1 MLNSKKKC
9 NFAALFVFSAKTL
22 SIKTQKTHT
31 KHTMVHLTN
40 TLRSATFLLGTAILM
55 AFLFCAPMHAQTPT
69 FKSTSS
75 YKIANP
81 NYSSQQI
88 DPTTIGHQT
97 YRSTIY
103 TPFGSGTPSSNNP
116 SGNSGSGGSG
126 DPDDDVGIPGW
137 ADTPSEPLPIGD
149 TAPLFL
155 FAAAMIAIIATRQ
168 RKQKQLTTQT
178 QSTNNNNNPTQHM
191 TTRKQTYQSLR
202 QKLFLL
208 LVFVCIAGNTFAWKP
223 IMIGHR
229 GSRSGVENTK
239 EAFINGIKNH
249 GFKALECDVK
259 VTADKKYI
267 CWHDDN
273 IANSIISNRNYDVS
287 IHTNNLAGLQDL
299 ALAQSR
305 TNTITGIKTSY
316 TGVICTLQEFLQICK
331 DYNVTPIVEIKYNLL
346 NIKSDGTNFSGL
358 SDIYNIIA
366 NLDML
371 DKTVVLGTETMM
383 EYYKNNHPNIQRMW
397 LTNSITDAHITRCQE
412 LGCWID
418 SQPYLY
424 YDSEKP
430 ANNKAIT
437 AAQIKKC
444 QDAGVKVGLWT
455 LNGTSSYNT
464 YGAMRPNF
472 ITSDDN
478 VVKDL
483 PDLTGTDPNAPTT
496 DKTIYFRP
504 STTNFTKGYTN
515 RTTKGKDAGWDYV
528 YWAKNGRLTASV
540 HGNLKGS
547 IFLDYGQT
555 KNNADLKDSP
565 TSRFIPITVPTG
577 YTGVIA
583 YRIGSMTESVYINWK
598 NSSGAKGVT
607 EVENTDISN
616 TIPKFTNTVT
626 EIPAPEPIP
635 TDGKNLLCN
644 REGWW
649 DVWYWAYYLPTT
661 NTVTMY
667 FANTSDWTDVKLVTG
682 KDIYTHETAPT
693 KTISNTK
700 LAFFNL
706 NGKEFGYEKYG
717 FSGNGTTWD
726 NSKTIPVVGGS
737 ESNWVYDESSSHAN
751 NKTDAAKN
759 SNANQNRIANRIK
772 YANNRTGLL
781 EDLLSGANL
790 FIPGAANDAA
800 VSKQTLGSWQDLNHK
815 QTIIVGTGGKL
826 NYQTTKLTG
835 EGAHD
840 TYSAS
845 DQTGT
850 VTFTAAYTATTILR
864 AKPNDGYVFLGFY
877 DENGKYIER
886 GTTDEYPG
894 FIYRYEA
901 PNAPKTIEA
910 RFTAQANIISKKV
923 RMQLWS
929 DSNKD
934 YLDWT
939 STPSGNSFTINY
951 TDVTTGTEQEY
962 TFNKPLSENF
972 SAWICKDKNYI
983 QFNNIDPKKSITLT
997 ANTGTNYTFVGW
1009 WNNNSGQFLDN
1020 PWEIPSNNDLGVTA
1034 RIAPADKIK
1043 QQTIKIEGEGQVN
1056 IRYFFSHSNDNV
1068 RESTFDQNSSF
1079 NAWAGSEVT
1088 LTAAPLAGYKFDG
1101 WYEGGNKI
1109 TTGVDGNTLTY
1120 TADDT
1125 HTITAKFKQKVH
1137 KLSVSVLNYNPEYDK
1152 FEEYGYEYNTVTLT
1166 QGGTKL
1172 KESYSSFEHTFNEET
1187 TVTLTATP
1195 EEGEDGYDFVG
1206 WYINDEKLTKDG
1218 SNSLYTLASDDS
1230 KVLTINL
1237 SGEVAVNAR
1246 FAPKKCWEVIIRN
1259 NIGGLYTVQY
1269 SRDENFTTYQTAES
1283 ALDHYTYTHF
1293 AFGTTYVRVSPQ
1305 PILGYKLLN
1314 FKVGGSTAIAGNT
1327 IKYGPTYDPEKHTTK
1342 KSQVVTNFV
1351 REDDQIVY
1359 LNLRGS
1365 GGNIHAEWATNDP
1378 NQHAYYAFVDNSFYS
1393 AKGQLQ
1399 LKWIKMTHVQDY
1411 CYTCTIPGNMYNRIS
1426 FVQIGKDSEGN
1437 FITNGRNDLPITTVN
1452 INFDT
1457 ISQLS
1462 LNYVRDTL
1470 HLEKRRTSLTAIPA
1484 TRNNCYRLNWS
1495 WNSSTQT
1502 NDHGWTEP
1510 PTQAGDFRLVYIE
1523 QTVVDKNTIREDY
1536 HFEDAGLIKQ
1546 AADSEDI
1553 ISLHIY
1559 NKVSDGVNGVNNPEI
1574 ILQKCTAIVDSK
1586 SQWAD
1591 VERYMVFGPLRS
1603 NNAGVIK
1610 MPNRKNTASET
1621 IVVDKGIAPI
1631 VAAASKEDKA
1641 CGVWNFVI
1649 VQDNAGGAKIAVDR
1663 TSRYEDNIYY
1673 IRTTNATGQYN
1684 NYTHPDNI
1692 MSTSEYAKNHSNYS
1706 HYFIRYVDIY
1716 EDGTPTAEAG
1726 KHPLV
1731 KFAIAN
1737 KHSVYLNNELMIN
1750 NDRFTS
1756 GICKDEYEDD
1766 PSVVNKGGAPN
1777 LPSDATVRFGWD
1789 IKTNRLT
1796 RAYIANTTIK
1806 NNDYLVVDGTSS
1818 IGSPQG
1824 DDKYFTDNSN
1834 WLYSIDLP
1842 DAKAGAKAK
1851 VKAKMNGQYQYF
1863 MGSGAQDGY
1872 ETLISGNGANTYPI
1886 RLLYD
1891 FKDDRFTTIYHPE
1904 SGTINNDV
1912 ELSTPLMIER
1922 VHNDK
1927 ATQIQLETNKKI
1939 TTVQA
1944 GEDQYTQPAYAV
1956 MTFRESV
1963 LADASKTHHEK
1974 MFYWISFPFD
1984 VRIKDVFGLGDYG
1997 KYWIMEEYNGKQ
2009 RAASGLAQNNWKY
2022 ITKKS
2027 HILKKDTGYVLCL
2040 NYSQILQDQLFKS
2053 YGGSDKTL
2061 NSGKLS
2067 LYFPS
2072 YNMISSADITGGQTR
2087 EVTLEQYENANTA
2100 WNHHNWHI
2108 IGVPSFADPKFVDLQ
2123 DDIPFVYEYWHPSDA
2138 YAAVSIND
2146 VEFQA
2151 MHAYMVQYHGKINWE
2166 SVVNTGDGSV
2176 TPSKLAAKTDEDA
2189 DKKIMLRLELQQAGS
2204 TIDKTYVQLRDD
2216 KGTKGF
2222 DMSLDLTKII
2232 NAGANIYSIVD
2243 NHEMAGNAIPKEE
2256 TVLPLGVVITAAGEY
2271 TFAMPNGTEGMI
2283 VELIDYEQGT
2293 CTNLLVGDYTVNM
2306 PEGTNNTRFALRLK
2320 PDKVATS
2327 VEDITSGTNDN
2338 NVRKLLIDG
2347 VLYLQQGNNTY
2358 DAQGH
2363 AIR

>member
-1 MLNSKKKC
+1 
-9 NFAALFVFSAKTL
+9 
-22 SIKTQKTHT
+22 
-31 KHTMVHLTN
+31 MVHLTN

-55 AFLFCAPMHAQTPT
+55 LFFFCAPMHAQTPT

-81 NYSSQQI
+81 NYSAQQL

-103 TPFGSGTPSSNNP
+103 TPFGNGTPSSNNP

-126 DPDDDVGIPGW
+126 DPNDDVGIPGW

-149 TAPLFL
+149 GMGILLLMATMMVGAIFL
-155 FAAAMIAIIATRQ
+155 KQ
-168 RKQKQLTTQT
+168 RKQLSESISKSTTSTTNINNLRGNQLPTALKKENTTT
-178 QSTNNNNNPTQHM
+178 HM
-191 TTRKQTYQSLR
+191 TTRKQTYQSFF

-208 LVFVCIAGNTFAWKP
+208 LVFCGFATNTFAWKP

-287 IHTNNLAGLQDL
+287 IHTNNLANLQDL
-299 ALAQSR
+299 TLAQSR
-305 TNTITGIKTSY
+305 KNTITSTTTQY
-316 TGVICTLQEFLQICK
+316 TGVICTLHDFLQICK

-346 NIKSDGTNFSGL
+346 NIKSDGSDFSGL

-444 QDAGVKVGLWT
+444 QNAGVKVGLWT

-464 YGAMRPNF
+464 YGAMGPNF

-496 DKTIYFRP
+496 DKIIYFRP

-515 RTTKGKDAGWDYV
+515 RTTKGADAGWDEV

-555 KNNADLKDSP
+555 KNNADLIDTP

-583 YRIGSMTESVYINWK
+583 YRIGSMTEPYYINWK
-598 NSSGAKGVT
+598 NSSGALGVDYT
-607 EVENTDISN
+607 KKKNTDISN
-616 TIPKFTNTVT
+616 TIPKFTNTTT

-635 TDGKNLLCN
+635 TDGRNLLCN

-726 NSKTIPVVGGS
+726 ESKTIPVVGGS
-737 ESNWVYDESSSHAN
+737 ESNWVYDESSSHAD
-751 NKTDAAKN
+751 NKKDAAKN

-800 VSKQTLGSWQDLNHK
+800 VSKQTLSSWQDLNHK

-951 TDVTTGTEQEY
+951 TDVTTSTEQEY

-983 QFNNIDPKKSITLT
+983 QFNNIDPNKSITLT

-1088 LTAAPLAGYKFDG
+1088 LTAAPLAGYKLDG

-1109 TTGVDGNTLTY
+1109 TEGVSGNKLTY
-1120 TADDT
+1120 TAT
-1125 HTITAKFKQKVH
+1125 LAHTITAKFVSEIN
-1137 KLSVSVLNYNPEYDK
+1137 KLTVSVLNYDTKYNEFREY
-1152 FEEYGYEYNTVTLT
+1152 EYEYNTVTLT
-1166 QGGTKL
+1166 AGGETIS
-1172 KESYSSFEHTFNEET
+1172 SYSSLTKQFEDATE
-1187 TVTLTATP
+1187 VTLTATQ
-1195 EEGEDGYDFVG
+1195 EKGEDGYDFIG
-1206 WYINDEKLTKDG
+1206 WYQN
-1218 SNSLYTLASDDS
+1218 NTLLSDQ
-1230 KVLTINL
+1230 LTIN
-1237 SGEVAVNAR
+1237 VNVIGLQAISAH
-1246 FAPKKCWEVIIRN
+1246 FAPKKCWKLTLKGSV
-1259 NIGGLYTVQY
+1259 GGLYSVKYARETEFLNQDGMYYIAHSQY
-1269 SRDENFTTYQTAES
+1269 NRDVEIYVPYQAKI
-1283 ALDHYTYTHF
+1283 AI
-1293 AFGTTYVRVSPQ
+1293 VNPQ
-1305 PILGYKLLN
+1305 PIHGYEYIIDDNRKGCRIFNETNNHPCDIINNDPRVYQIL
-1314 FKVGGSTAIAGNT
+1314 AGNSDLYANLARTEEQVVYLDISNKDESHWKDVNNEEFDCSPRSHFISAQGIKFEEVDGLDNIYKVT
-1327 IKYGPTYDPEKHTTK
+1327 IPELFEGITIVKNGDATNHTTLPLAIPSTRYNCFK
-1342 KSQVVTNFV
+1342 LNAYRSSTGEWVDTWTTLPTQTGDYRLIY
-1351 REDDQIVY
+1351 REQTVESKNEIRIDYEFNEGD
-1359 LNLRGS
+1359 R
-1365 GGNIHAEWATNDP
+1365 
-1378 NQHAYYAFVDNSFYS
+1378 
-1393 AKGQLQ
+1393 
-1399 LKWIKMTHVQDY
+1399 IK
-1411 CYTCTIPGNMYNRIS
+1411 
-1426 FVQIGKDSEGN
+1426 
-1437 FITNGRNDLPITTVN
+1437 N
-1452 INFDT
+1452 INFDNQT
-1457 ISQLS
+1457 AKTKT
-1462 LNYVRDTL
+1462 DT
-1470 HLEKRRTSLTAIPA
+1470 
-1484 TRNNCYRLNWS
+1484 
-1495 WNSSTQT
+1495 
-1502 NDHGWTEP
+1502 
-1510 PTQAGDFRLVYIE
+1510 V
-1523 QTVVDKNTIREDY
+1523 
-1536 HFEDAGLIKQ
+1536 
-1546 AADSEDI
+1546 
-1553 ISLHIY
+1553 SLHIY
-1559 NKVSDGVNGVNNPEI
+1559 NKVYKVSDDETINGVNNPEV
-1574 ILQKCTAIVDSK
+1574 ILQQWNGTE
-1586 SQWAD
+1586 WAD

-1603 NNAGVIK
+1603 NKTGVIK
-1610 MPNRKNTASET
+1610 MPHRKNTTGEKIS
-1621 IVVDKGIAPI
+1621 VDQGIGNIIAE
-1631 VAAASKEDKA
+1631 ADGDDQA

-1649 VQDNAGGAKIAVDR
+1649 QQTIDNEDNVTAKLLVDK
-1663 TSRYEDNIYY
+1663 THRYEGDYY
-1673 IRTTNATGQYN
+1673 IRTTNADGQYY
-1684 NYTHPDNI
+1684 NYTQPGNV
-1692 MSTSEYAKNHSNYS
+1692 MKFSEYAAANSDYS
-1706 HYFIRYVDIY
+1706 HYFIRYVDIN
-1716 EDGTPTAEAG
+1716 EDGTPTAQAG
-1726 KHPLV
+1726 KHNQV
-1731 KFAIAN
+1731 KFTVATAYTEFLC
-1737 KHSVYLNNELMIN
+1737 KELMIN
-1750 NDRFTS
+1750 NNRFS
-1756 GICKDEYEDD
+1756 EDEYENDIFVIND
-1766 PSVVNKGGAPN
+1766 NNNPK
-1777 LPSDATVRFGWD
+1777 LPADATVRFGWD
-1789 IKTNRLT
+1789 RVTNRLT

-1806 NNDYLVVDGTSS
+1806 NNEYLVVEGTN
-1818 IGSPQG
+1818 IGSTAG
-1824 DDKYFTDNSN
+1824 DAAYFTDNSN

-1842 DAKAGAKAK
+1842 NATKNATAK

-1863 MGSGAQDGY
+1863 MGSESEYQ
-1872 ETLISGNGANTYPI
+1872 TLISGNGANTYPI

-1891 FKDDRFTTIYHPE
+1891 FKDDRFTTIYRPDAAL
-1904 SGTINNDV
+1904 SGTVNL
-1912 ELSTPLMIER
+1912 ETPVMIER
-1922 VHNDK
+1922 EHNN
-1927 ATQIQLETNKKI
+1927 APTQIKFNSGAKI
-1939 TTVQA
+1939 QTSGTF
-1944 GEDQYTQPAYAV
+1944 DQPAYAV
-1956 MTFRESV
+1956 MTFLESV

-1997 KYWIMEEYNGKQ
+1997 KYWIMEEYNGAQ

-2027 HILKKDTGYVLCL
+2027 HILRKDTGYVLCL

-2053 YGGSDKTL
+2053 YGGSDETL
-2061 NSGKLS
+2061 NNGKLS

-2072 YNMISSADITGGQTR
+2072 NGIVDPKSIVGGQSATIDLA
-2087 EVTLEQYENANTA
+2087 EYYNANTA

-2108 IGVPSFADPKFVDLQ
+2108 IGVPSFANPGTIDEQLDA
-2123 DDIPFVYEYWHPSDA
+2123 PFVYQYWHPTDG
-2138 YAAVSIND
+2138 YAAVSIYD
-2146 VEFQA
+2146 VKFQA
-2151 MHAYMVQYHGKINWE
+2151 MHAYMVQYTGKITWTNKI
-2166 SVVNTGDGSV
+2166 VNTGGSL
-2176 TPSKLAAKTDEDA
+2176 SKLAAKTDEEA

-2204 TIDKTYVQLRDD
+2204 TLDKTYVQLRND

-2243 NHEMAGNAIPKEE
+2243 NHEMAGNAIPKDE

-2293 CTNLLVGDYTVNM
+2293 SINLLMSDYTITLDK
-2306 PEGTNNTRFALRLK
+2306 GTFNQRFALRLK

-2327 VEDITSGTNDN
+2327 VDN
-2338 NVRKLLIDG
+2338 IGNGANGDEVRKLLIDG
-2347 VLYLQQGNNTY
+2347 VLYLQQGTNTY

>member
-1 MLNSKKKC
+1 M
-9 NFAALFVFSAKTL
+9 
-22 SIKTQKTHT
+22 
-31 KHTMVHLTN
+31 
-40 TLRSATFLLGTAILM
+40 G
-55 AFLFCAPMHAQTPT
+55 
-69 FKSTSS
+69 
-75 YKIANP
+75 
-81 NYSSQQI
+81 
-88 DPTTIGHQT
+88 
-97 YRSTIY
+97 
-103 TPFGSGTPSSNNP
+103 
-116 SGNSGSGGSG
+116 
-126 DPDDDVGIPGW
+126 
-137 ADTPSEPLPIGD
+137 
-149 TAPLFL
+149 
-155 FAAAMIAIIATRQ
+155 
-168 RKQKQLTTQT
+168 
-178 QSTNNNNNPTQHM
+178 
-191 TTRKQTYQSLR
+191 
-202 QKLFLL
+202 
-208 LVFVCIAGNTFAWKP
+208 
-223 IMIGHR
+223 
-229 GSRSGVENTK
+229 
-239 EAFINGIKNH
+239 
-249 GFKALECDVK
+249 
-259 VTADKKYI
+259 
-267 CWHDDN
+267 
-273 IANSIISNRNYDVS
+273 
-287 IHTNNLAGLQDL
+287 
-299 ALAQSR
+299 
-305 TNTITGIKTSY
+305 
-316 TGVICTLQEFLQICK
+316 
-331 DYNVTPIVEIKYNLL
+331 
-346 NIKSDGTNFSGL
+346 
-358 SDIYNIIA
+358 
-366 NLDML
+366 
-371 DKTVVLGTETMM
+371 
-383 EYYKNNHPNIQRMW
+383 
-397 LTNSITDAHITRCQE
+397 
-412 LGCWID
+412 
-418 SQPYLY
+418 
-424 YDSEKP
+424 
-430 ANNKAIT
+430 
-437 AAQIKKC
+437 
-444 QDAGVKVGLWT
+444 
-455 LNGTSSYNT
+455 
-464 YGAMRPNF
+464 PNF

-515 RTTKGKDAGWDYV
+515 RTTKGKPAGWDAV

-555 KNNADLKDSP
+555 KNNADLIATP

-583 YRIGSMTESVYINWK
+583 YRIGSMTEPDYNTWK
-598 NSSGAKGVT
+598 NSSGAQGVT
-607 EVENTDISN
+607 GTENTDISN

-649 DVWYWAYYLPTT
+649 DEWYWAYYLPTT

-667 FANTSDWTDVKLVTG
+667 FANTSDWTEVKLVTG

-717 FSGNGTTWD
+717 FSGNGTTWVEA
-726 NSKTIPVVGGS
+726 NTIPVVGGS
-737 ESNWVYDESSSHAN
+737 ESQWVYDESSSHAD
-751 NKTDAAKN
+751 NKKDAAKN

-800 VSKQTLGSWQDLNHK
+800 VSKHTLTSWQDLNHK

-1020 PWEIPSNNDLGVTA
+1020 PWEIPSNNDLGITA

-1043 QQTIKIEGEGQVN
+1043 QQAIKLEGEGQVN
-1056 IRYFFSHSNDNV
+1056 IRYLFSHSDGNV
-1068 RESTFDQNSSF
+1068 RELTFNQNSSF

-1088 LTAAPLAGYKFDG
+1088 LTATPLAGYKLDG

-1109 TTGVDGNTLTY
+1109 TEGVSGNKLTY
-1120 TADDT
+1120 TAT
-1125 HTITAKFKQKVH
+1125 LAHTITAKFVSEIN
-1137 KLSVSVLNYNPEYDK
+1137 KLTVSVLNYNTSYNEFREY
-1152 FEEYGYEYNTVTLT
+1152 EYEYNKVALT
-1166 QGGTKL
+1166 GGDKSL
-1172 KESYSSFEHTFNEET
+1172 ESYSSFSCEFKDATN
-1187 TVTLTATP
+1187 VTLTATP
-1195 EEGEDGYDFVG
+1195 EDDEETGYDFIG
-1206 WYINDEKLTKDG
+1206 WYQSDTLVSTETEISINVIG
-1218 SNSLYTLASDDS
+1218 VQAISAH
-1230 KVLTINL
+1230 
-1237 SGEVAVNAR
+1237 
-1246 FAPKKCWEVIIRN
+1246 FAPKKCHKLTLVPN
-1259 NIGGLYTVQY
+1259 SGGTYTVHYGKNKNTYPNNFY
-1269 SRDENFTTYQTAES
+1269 SVES
-1283 ALDHYTYTHF
+1283 SLTDTVITYTPF
-1293 AFGTTYVRVSPQ
+1293 YYYYTVSSAK
-1305 PILGYKLLN
+1305 PILGYKFKHHDASPLSTNENYWEN
-1314 FKVGGSTAIAGNT
+1314 FGTFHNNAQ
-1327 IKYGPTYDPEKHTTK
+1327 EKSHN
-1342 KSQVVTNFV
+1342 VVVSFV
-1351 REDDQIVY
+1351 REEDQVVY
-1359 LNLRGS
+1359 LDLNGQWDRINYDNYWVYAYDTTNILGVND
-1365 GGNIHAEWATNDP
+1365 GKGNVRPGT
-1378 NQHAYYAFVDNSFYS
+1378 Y
-1393 AKGQLQ
+1393 
-1399 LKWIKMTHVQDY
+1399 KWILMTEITANSL
-1411 CYTCTIPGNMYNRIS
+1411 YTCTIPRNTYSHIK
-1426 FVQIGKDSEGN
+1426 FVQLDTSVEPTNPISSYSGQNLNHTN
-1437 FITNGRNDLPITTVN
+1437 FFT
-1452 INFDT
+1452 
-1457 ISQLS
+1457 
-1462 LNYVRDTL
+1462 
-1470 HLEKRRTSLTAIPA
+1470 IPA
-1484 TRNNCYRLNWS
+1484 TRMNCMKLKSAY
-1495 WNSSTQT
+1495 NSSIGGYE
-1502 NDHGWTEP
+1502 DMWSEP
-1510 PTQAGDFRLVYIE
+1510 PTQVGDFRLVYIE
-1523 QTVVDKNTIREDY
+1523 QTVESKDSITVDYLFD
-1536 HFEDAGLIKQ
+1536 DAGLIKKK
-1546 AADSEDI
+1546 ANSLDTV
-1553 ISLHIY
+1553 SLHIY
-1559 NKVSDGVNGVNNPEI
+1559 NKVSDGINGVNNPEV
-1574 ILQKCTAIVDSK
+1574 ILQRCTGFVDGK
-1586 SQWAD
+1586 SQWVD
-1591 VERYMVFGPLRS
+1591 IERYMVFGPLRS
-1603 NNAGVIK
+1603 DKPGVIRMPGRRNAGATINYDNGIDIIK
-1610 MPNRKNTASET
+1610 NYG
-1621 IVVDKGIAPI
+1621 DDQHKG
-1631 VAAASKEDKA
+1631 S
-1641 CGVWNFVI
+1641 GVWNFVI
-1649 VQDNAGGAKIAVDR
+1649 QQTIDNKDNVTAKLLVDK
-1663 TSRYEDNIYY
+1663 THRYTGDYY
-1673 IRTTNATGQYN
+1673 IRTTNAPGQYYQ
-1684 NYTHPDNI
+1684 YTHPGNV
-1692 MSTSEYAKNHSNYS
+1692 MKLSEYAAAHSDYS
-1706 HYFIRYVDIY
+1706 HYFIRYVDIN
-1716 EDGTPTAEAG
+1716 EDGTATAEAG

-1737 KHSVYLNNELMIN
+1737 DHSVYLNHEFMMTEE
-1750 NDRFTS
+1750 RF
-1756 GICKDEYEDD
+1756 KDDEYGVDNFVLD
-1766 PSVVNKGGAPN
+1766 KGGAPN
-1777 LPSDATVRFGWD
+1777 LPADASVRFGWD
-1789 IKTNRLT
+1789 SVTNRLT

-1806 NNDYLVVDGTSS
+1806 NNEYLVVEGDN
-1818 IGSPQG
+1818 ISPQG
-1824 DDKYFTDNSN
+1824 NDTYFTDNSN
-1834 WLYSIDLP
+1834 WLYSIDLNATK
-1842 DAKAGAKAK
+1842 DADNDAAAK

-1863 MGSGAQDGY
+1863 MGSESEN
-1872 ETLISGNGANTYPI
+1872 ETLISGNGAGTYPI

-1891 FKDDRFTTIYHPE
+1891 FKDDRFTTIYRPT
-1904 SGTINNDV
+1904 GTINNDIT
-1912 ELSTPLMIER
+1912 LSTPLMIER
-1922 VHNDK
+1922 EHNE
-1927 ATQIQLETNKKI
+1927 APTQIKFANNAKF
-1939 TTVQA
+1939 VVN
-1944 GEDQYTQPAYAV
+1944 GNFDQPAYAV
-1956 MTFRESV
+1956 MTFLEEK
-1963 LADASKTHHEK
+1963 LASKDITHHEK

-1997 KYWIMEEYNGKQ
+1997 QYWIMEEYNGEQ
-2009 RAASGLAQNNWKY
+2009 RAKSGLAQNNWKY

-2061 NSGKLS
+2061 NNGKLS

-2072 YNMISSADITGGQTR
+2072 NSVISPAAIKGGQERT
-2087 EVTLEQYENANTA
+2087 VTLAQYEDANTA

-2108 IGVPSFADPKFVDLQ
+2108 IGVPSFANPKFVDLQ
-2123 DDIPFVYEYWHPSDA
+2123 GDIPFVYQYWHPDDA
-2138 YAAVSIND
+2138 YAAKAYTEIT
-2146 VEFQA
+2146 FQA
-2151 MHAYMVQYHGKINWE
+2151 MHAYMVQYHGKIKWQ
-2166 SVVNTGDGSV
+2166 SIVNTSDGNV
-2176 TPSKLAAKTDEDA
+2176 QPKALAAKTDEQA

-2204 TIDKTYVQLRDD
+2204 TLDKTYVQLRND

-2256 TVLPLGVVITAAGEY
+2256 SIIPLGVVITTAGEY

-2283 VELIDYEQGT
+2283 VELIDYEQGI

-2306 PEGTNNTRFALRLK
+2306 PVGTNNTRFALRLK

-2347 VLYLQQGNNTY
+2347 VLYLVKDGAVY

-2363 AIR
+2363 CVR